1 MCGFLHVCFLT
12 NELSDRRTD
21 VSKPETPRPNPTA
34 QPGSLQRLVRQS
46 NVHELKNLRPNST
59 QSQRRPA
66 LPLRQKCNRATHE
79 YKSAPSCGTS
89 PTVHRRKR
97 RKQRGKL
104 SLRSLRLLLVAPALA
119 GGSDRLRSIDDEN
132 CPFNI

>member
-1 MCGFLHVCFLT
+1 M
-12 NELSDRRTD
+12 
-21 VSKPETPRPNPTA
+21 SKPETPRQNPKA
-34 QPGSLQRLVRQS
+34 EPGSLQRLVRQS

-104 SLRSLRLLLVAPALA
+104 SLRSLRLLLFKTSEHINSYGPSAKLT
-119 GGSDRLRSIDDEN
+119 DDEERAKDAR
-132 CPFNI
+132 IGTLV